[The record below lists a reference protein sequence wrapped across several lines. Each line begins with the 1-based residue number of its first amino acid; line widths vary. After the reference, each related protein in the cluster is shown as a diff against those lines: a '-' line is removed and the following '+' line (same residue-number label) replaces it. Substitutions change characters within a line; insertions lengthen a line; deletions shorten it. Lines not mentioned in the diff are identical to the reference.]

1 MTFPIAEWSPDGC
14 RIYNP
19 AGGDLT
25 PYSTPVEALNRAG
38 NPSKVILAL
47 GRRVAWLKSVRLP
60 NVAAKEDAHKLLAF
74 RLDDLFPLPASEL
87 AYDMMPTEDVNSE
100 GRLWIVGAAKA
111 ETLRQA
117 PAVFKESGAKVAGVT
132 LVALGSGQISAAAG
146 GGALYLAHSPEGLS
160 LDVVEGGA
168 TVFSRVVP
176 TPENAS
182 ELQSEVSR
190 TIAASK
196 SKVELVYVD
205 ANVGALVDA
214 STNPA
219 PASAISKL
227 TLLPHAMDLR
237 LPEAVAH
244 ERTAKATARR
254 RLAILILMATL
265 CVAGLS
271 YLDRDD
277 ARLKVEKERDKA
289 KRELDRAKDRL
300 ALVTKRLSEIEG
312 TSGLVGDG
320 LEPRQALS
328 DVATIAAN
336 AVPEG
341 VWLTGMSLDR
351 GKPLQLRGSAKTN
364 DQVAEYVQSLSTSER
379 LRDVKLVFSNNNTIG
394 DVPIVQFSVSA
405 HVIGNYPLTDTEQKR
420 GSRR

>member
-14 RIYNP
+14 RIYTP

-47 GRRVAWLKSVRLP
+47 GRRVSWLKSVRIP
-60 NVAAKEDAHKLLAF
+60 NVAAKEDAQKLLAF
-74 RLDDLFPLPASEL
+74 RLDDLFPLPASEI
-87 AYDMMPTEDVNSE
+87 AYDLIPTEDVNSE

-117 PAVFKESGAKVAGVT
+117 TAVFKEAGAKVVGVT
-132 LVALGSGQISAAAG
+132 LVALGSGQISNAATS
-146 GGALYLAHSPEGLS
+146 GALYLAQSPEGLS
-160 LDVVEGGA
+160 LDVVQGGF

-176 TPENAS
+176 NLEDS
-182 ELQSEVSR
+182 SDLQSEVSR

-196 SKVELVYVD
+196 TKVETVYAD
-205 ANVGALVDA
+205 ANLAGLVDA
-214 STNPA
+214 STSVA
-219 PASAISKL
+219 PASALSKL
-227 TLLPHAMDLR
+227 PLIPHAMDMR

-244 ERTAKATARR
+244 EKTARATARR
-254 RLAILILMATL
+254 RLATLIVMATL
-265 CVAGLS
+265 CVAGLA

-277 ARLKVEKERDKA
+277 ARIKVEKEKDKA

-300 ALVTKRLSEIEG
+300 ALVTKRLTEIEG

-328 DVATIAAN
+328 DVATVAAN

-351 GKPLQLRGSAKTN
+351 GKPLQIRGSAKTN
-364 DQVAEYVQSLSTSER
+364 EQVADYVQQLSSSER

-394 DVPIVQFSVSA
+394 DTPIVQFSISA
-405 HVIGNYPLTDTEQKR
+405 HVIGNYPLADTEQKR